1 MRAPS
6 ICSIAFQPV
15 TAYFSK
21 IGPDD
26 ILSVKLNPLFTLI
39 CDGSA
44 AMAVPKDMPLPLLV
58 RMARHQ
64 VQWLSCNWS
73 ESFPPLY
80 YSGTLDLEK
89 ALNHTSTP
97 PVLKQMFARLQ
108 DHASKQQ
115 DKDPV
120 LLLTINPNHETPF
133 PIWLTIGH
141 LFGIAMP
148 EPMSF
153 TSENIQEVALSEL
166 VKTHFDAHRMA
177 AVTRDGVDS
186 MNGWQTFQCSPDAVT
201 SQPPGESDDA

>member
-6 ICSIAFQPV
+6 FCSIAFQPV

-26 ILSVKLNPLFTLI
+26 LLSVKLNPLFTLI
-39 CDGSA
+39 CDGNA
-44 AMAVPKDMPLPLLV
+44 AMAVPKNMPLPLLIK
-58 RMARHQ
+58 MARHQ
-64 VQWLSCNWS
+64 VNWLPCNWS

-80 YSGTLDLEK
+80 YSGVMDLNK
-89 ALNHTSTP
+89 TLNHSSTP

-108 DHASKQQ
+108 DHANKQQ

-120 LLLTINPNHETPF
+120 LLLTVNPNEDTPF

-141 LFGIAMP
+141 LFGVSMP

-153 TSENIQEVALSEL
+153 TDDNVQEVALSEL

-177 AVTRDGVDS
+177 AVTRDGIE
-186 MNGWQTFQCSPDAVT
+186 NAHGWETFVCSPDAVT
-201 SQPPGESDDA
+201 SQPPGASNDA